1 MAETQD
7 RGTSMSGG
15 STIVGF
21 FSDRNDAYEAV
32 NELSE
37 AGFASD
43 QIGLASR
50 GGDAE
55 ITEGRKQAGEDRSFW
70 QKVKDVLSGEEHDTN
85 SSEFRRSLGGME
97 ISDQQTDYYT
107 RGISEGGALVTV
119 RASGRAEEARRILQ
133 ECGADLRDS
142 GFERQPVASTNEV
155 AGRDYRVQLRGEML
169 QAHKERVNRGEVR
182 LRKEVVSEN
191 RSIEVPVTR
200 EELVIERTNASGAA
214 PTGEIGSD
222 KEIRVPLSEEKVT
235 VEKKPVVTGEVHVG
249 KRQVQDT
256 RTVSDNV
263 RHEEVKLDK
272 EGDVNV
278 NEDALRDR
286 KDRAA

>member
-1 MAETQD
+1 MAEILD
-7 RGTSMSGG
+7 RGTSMHDG
-15 STIVGF
+15 STVVGF

-55 ITEGRKQAGEDRSFW
+55 VTEGRKQAGEDRSFW
-70 QKVKDVLSGEEHDTN
+70 QKVKDVLRGEEHDTN

-97 ISDQQTDYYT
+97 ISDQQSDYYA

-133 ECGADLRDS
+133 ECGADLRES
-142 GFERQPVASTNEV
+142 GFERQPVASTN
-155 AGRDYRVQLRGEML
+155 AAADRDYRVQLRGEML

-200 EELVIERTNASGAA
+200 EELVIERTDASGAT

-235 VEKKPVVTGEVHVG
+235 VEKKPIVTGEVHVG

-256 RTVSDNV
+256 QTVSDNV